1 VLRPASVARLL
12 GVLVLALAAV
22 AALPTATHSARPML
36 VGFQDDPGFRWSADR
51 SRVIAAAARAH
62 ATIIRATADWSQ
74 IAPVRPT
81 LAIDPFDPGYRFA
94 DLDDLTRTAAM
105 NGITVM
111 LTIWG
116 TPAWANHGLGPN
128 YAPARMRDLYDFS
141 QAIADR
147 YSGLHPGYPFVGY
160 YTIWNEP
167 NSGRFL
173 APVFDAAGNP
183 LSPTLYA
190 SICRVAYAGLKA
202 GNPLATVAIGQTSSR
217 GSEVGRP
224 GAGSIA
230 PGTFARLL
238 AAGNPDVPFDA
249 WAHHPYS
256 DLGYGPHQRYR
267 FPNVNLSTL
276 HTFEEKLDLWFHR
289 SDIPIWISEYGMET
303 RPARRGGVSVG
314 EQAAYV
320 KQAFAIAAAD
330 RRVQMF
336 IWFTLRDDSTYT
348 TWDSGLIG
356 DAGVRK
362 PAFAAFAGAAAG
374 LDARNPVVELPAD
387 TRRPVL
393 RLPLWE
399 LAIRDGVGASVGSV
413 VSVYRRG
420 RRIGVAT
427 PEVRIG
433 VDGYAA
439 FPLPIR
445 RVRPGARYRV
455 YLRDINDIHGN
466 RISRTAVVVGLPRFD
481 RPG

>member
-1 VLRPASVARLL
+1 MLRPASVARLL
-12 GVLVLALAAV
+12 GVLAFTLAAV

-51 SRVIAAAARAH
+51 SRVIADAARAH

-74 IAPVRPT
+74 IAPVRPR
-81 LAIDPFDPGYRFA
+81 LAVDPFDPAYRFA

-116 TPAWANHGLGPN
+116 TPGWANGGLGPN
-128 YAPARMRDLYDFS
+128 YAPSRMHDLYDFS

-173 APVFDAAGNP
+173 APVLDAAGNP
-183 LSPTLYA
+183 LSPSLYA
-190 SICRVAYAGLKA
+190 SICRFAYAGLKA
-202 GNPLATVAIGQTSSR
+202 GNSVATVAIGQTSSR
-217 GSEVGRP
+217 GSEPGRP

-238 AAGNPDVPFDA
+238 AAGNPDLPFDA

-256 DLGYGPHQRYR
+256 DLGYGPSQRYR

-276 HTFEEKLDLWFHR
+276 HTFEQKLDLWFHR
-289 SDIPIWISEYGMET
+289 SEIPIWISEYGMET

-314 EQAAYV
+314 QQAAYV

-336 IWFTLRDDSTYT
+336 IWFTLRDDPTYT

-356 DAGVRK
+356 DAGVHK
-362 PAFAAFAGAAAG
+362 PAFAAFAAAAAS
-374 LDARNPVVELPAD
+374 LDARNPVVEVPAD

-399 LAIRDGVGASVGSV
+399 LAIRDGVGAKVGSV
-413 VSVYRRG
+413 VSVYRSG
-420 RRIGVAT
+420 RRIGIAT

-445 RVRPGARYRV
+445 LVRPGVRYRV
-455 YLRDINDIHGN
+455 SLRDINDIHGN